1 MRALAFADRAELDRC
16 LGSATRARFLAE
28 PCQLVHTAG
37 PDGLFVL
44 VSAALAD
51 EPIGGWHP
59 TAARWGSGQSLTL
72 GKDEAYGVAWTRDL
86 ESPLMAV
93 RARPW
98 RREPAVRA
106 AAVFVPDQ
114 DAYRDD
120 LRVALT
126 LGQERM
132 RAAAL
137 GDGRVL
143 VLVEEPS
150 YYLLQ
155 RWHERPDREL
165 YWRSQYASVYLPWGH
180 EHPLARRLRGLE
192 LAGELFFAGRD
203 GGWHRLPEP
212 ALKDVYEGLTLDLPG
227 RVEAAVQAAGD
238 LPPVEVHLRWGF
250 RPIAADGAVWSLP
263 EPGDEHVE
271 RLLVELPEESL
282 AGLQLAVVEVGAGRP
297 PRYLVRRLARTAAGG
312 RTAAVELPGRA
323 FAPYAGY
330 GNLFLPS
337 RRRLEPPVRADRFR
351 TLFGLVPGELVF
363 VEPEPGHPEGEE
375 PFQVWRVPDRAFK
388 PLASVVEYRVQAA
401 QARLEEIRRASI
413 FDFEPLEY
421 TPERAGTVEA
431 GAAPP
436 RQAKPELEE
445 PEAGGEEDVAPE
457 PAPRKRPRR
466 TPKAATEKAATP
478 APVPEEAG
486 VARGP
491 DLEELEAEDRALDEG
506 GAEAWAELAEA
517 KARRGK
523 WSDALFAAEEALWLA
538 AEEPARQEAR
548 EALRVHLED
557 YLGVAEVA
565 EDELPTAVEVAGAQ
579 GTERREAA
587 ARWVALRLPEV
598 PEGEPLRAALADA
611 YADLRGVRLRRKAR
625 WLAWTEVL
633 ALSGDV
639 AEEERQREA
648 ILGSLARRGLEPDDR
663 PSFLGR
669 FLRSRAGLEEWMEQV
684 DLPALLELLGRGA
697 RSIAAGPFR
706 AEAQALVLRTAIEAD
721 REGRGADR
729 MGDFTSLLEGD
740 DVSLVARSHHAGAMA
755 YGSAEDASLAFRQVL
770 AALTAAENPPDR
782 LFVHLFENLVF
793 ADSFSGAQQV
803 LGPAVEVLRELEP
816 TRAARVLPE
825 VAGRLVELG
834 ARDELAGV
842 ARELLATREVRGD
855 IFLVERAAAAL
866 QVALAPEGFGPEDL
880 ERLAESIL
888 TARPD
893 ERFDILYLDLIEDVV
908 VGLGADFVERL
919 EAKVTEEVGGDL
931 SSGAGAY
938 PGLILGACRLK
949 LLAEEGR
956 TAEGLRV
963 IRDALGACWALE
975 DPLRA
980 RAMGRYIRAVA
991 HLGNVP
997 EGGEIL
1003 RDIIQQA
1010 YARGRDEIEEFYRS
1024 EILGAVA
1031 WAAGGLGDPGMC
1043 LEIIERILEGVEA
1056 KLETAG
1062 DDVSLLFEVLSK
1074 GIEVLLDLGEF
1085 RRGGDLVERIEQVVR
1100 ARVEGHDGVQ
1110 RGPWYFLHRARVVC
1124 ARALLYMGRDMA
1136 GAAALRGALQDFTR
1150 VSSLDRTDLLEEAAA
1165 VLPYVDGVA
1174 RREALEAMVSLMEET
1189 EDIGEYDRRRRSEVV
1204 MALAGAVRPGADAY
1218 RREQSRWDALEAR
1231 SIRRRVATHRP
1242 SGGKAGWGG

>member
-1 MRALAFADRAELDRC
+1 MRALVFPDRAELNRC
-16 LGSATRARFLAE
+16 LRSVARARFLAE
-28 PCQLVHTAG
+28 PCQLVRTDG
-37 PDGLFVL
+37 PDGLFAVL
-44 VSAALAD
+44 SPALGD
-51 EPIGGWHP
+51 EAVGGWTP
-59 TAARWGSGQSLTL
+59 VAARWSGEALAL
-72 GKDEAYGVAWTRDL
+72 GKQAAHGVRWREEL
-86 ESPLMAV
+86 ESPLMAIQP
-93 RARPW
+93 RPW
-98 RREPAVRA
+98 RREPSVRA
-106 AAVFVPDQ
+106 AAVFLPDEA
-114 DAYRDD
+114 AYRDD
-120 LRVALT
+120 LRAALT

-132 RAAAL
+132 RAATL
-137 GDGRVL
+137 KDGRVL
-143 VLVEEPS
+143 ILVEDPS

-155 RWHERPDREL
+155 RWEERGDRDL

-180 EHPLARRLRGLE
+180 QHPLAKRLRGLE
-192 LAGELFFAGRD
+192 LAGELFFAEAA
-203 GGWHRLPEP
+203 GGWKRLPEP
-212 ALKDVYEGLTLDLPG
+212 ELKDVYEGLTLDLPG
-227 RVEAAVQAAGD
+227 QVQASIQAAGE
-238 LPPVEVHLRWGF
+238 LPTVEVALRWGF
-250 RPIAADGAVWSLP
+250 RPIPSDGAVWSLP

-271 RLLVELPEESL
+271 RLLVELPEENL
-282 AGLQLAVVEVGAGRP
+282 AGLQLAVLDPGGDAP

-312 RTAAVELPGRA
+312 RTAAVELPGSS

-330 GNLFLPS
+330 GNLFLPVG
-337 RRRLEPPVRADRFR
+337 RRLEPPVRADRFR

-363 VEPEPGHPEGEE
+363 VEPGEGAEGDE

-388 PLASVVEYRVQAA
+388 PLGSVVEYRVQAHRE
-401 QARLEEIRRASI
+401 RLEEIRRAAI

-421 TPERAGTVEA
+421 TPQRAGTVEEGPA
-431 GAAPP
+431 DP
-436 RQAKPELEE
+436 RGRKPELEE
-445 PEAGGEEDVAPE
+445 PEAGGEEALEAPAPLPKKRSKRPAPRAQPEKAAPE
-457 PAPRKRPRR
+457 PL
-466 TPKAATEKAATP
+466 
-478 APVPEEAG
+478 PEGGASG
-486 VARGP
+486 AGP
-491 DLEELEAEDRALDEG
+491 DVEELEAEDAALGEG
-506 GAEAWAELAEA
+506 GVGAWQRLAAA

-523 WSDALFAAEEALWLA
+523 WSDALYAAEEALWLA
-538 AEEPARQEAR
+538 EEEAVRQEAR
-548 EALRVHLED
+548 GGLCGHLEA
-557 YLGVAEVA
+557 YLGVAGVA
-565 EDELPTAVEVAGAQ
+565 EDERGAAVAEAASQ
-579 GTERREAA
+579 GTDRRDAA
-587 ARWVALRLPEV
+587 ARWTALQLAAV
-598 PEGEPLRAALADA
+598 PEGEPLREALAEI
-611 YADLRGVRLRRKAR
+611 YADLRGARIRRKAR
-625 WLAWTEVL
+625 WLAWAEVL

-721 REGRGADR
+721 REGRGSDR
-729 MGDFTSLLEGD
+729 MGEFATLLGGD
-740 DVSLVARSHHAGAMA
+740 EVSMVARSHHAGALS

-770 AALTAAENPPDR
+770 AELTAAENPPDR

-834 ARDELAGV
+834 ARDELAAV
-842 ARELLATREVRGD
+842 ARELLGTREVRGD

-866 QVALAPEGFGPEDL
+866 QVALAPEGYGPEDL

-908 VGLGADFVERL
+908 VGLGPDFVERL

-931 SSGAGAY
+931 ASGAGAY

-1043 LEIIERILEGVEA
+1043 LEIIEKILEGVEG
-1056 KLETAG
+1056 KLESAG

-1136 GAAALRGALQDFTR
+1136 GAAALRGALADFTR

-1204 MALAGAVRPGADAY
+1204 MALAAAVRPGADAY

-1242 SGGKAGWGG
+1242 SGGKAGWSG

>member
-1 MRALAFADRAELDRC
+1 MRALAFVDRVEMSRC
-16 LGSATRARFLAE
+16 LRTVAHAPFLAE
-28 PCQLVHTAG
+28 PCVLVHTDG
-37 PDGLFVL
+37 PGGLFVVL
-44 VSAALAD
+44 SPALGDDAV
-51 EPIGGWHP
+51 GGWYP
-59 TAARWGSGQSLTL
+59 TAARWTDGGALTL
-72 GKDEAYGVAWTRDL
+72 GKKDVHGVAWRENL

-93 RARPW
+93 QPRPW
-98 RREPAVRA
+98 RREPPVRA
-106 AAVFVPDQ
+106 AAVFLPDEA
-114 DAYRDD
+114 AYGED
-120 LRVALT
+120 LRAALT

-132 RAAAL
+132 RAATL
-137 GDGRVL
+137 KDGRVL
-143 VLVEEPS
+143 ILVESPS

-155 RWHERPDREL
+155 RWEERADREL
-165 YWRSQYASVYLPWGH
+165 YWRAQYASVYLPWGH
-180 EHPLARRLRGLE
+180 EHPLAKRLRGLE
-192 LAGELFFAGRD
+192 LAGELFFAKPG
-203 GGWHRLPEP
+203 GGWERLAEPE
-212 ALKDVYEGLTLDLPG
+212 LKDVYEGLHLDLPG
-227 RVEAAVQAAGD
+227 QVRAVVQAAGEI
-238 LPPVEVHLRWGF
+238 PEVEVALRWGF
-250 RPIAADGAVWSLP
+250 RPIPADGAVWSLP
-263 EPGDEHVE
+263 DPGDEHVE
-271 RLLVELPEESL
+271 RLLLELPEESL
-282 AGLQLAVVEVGAGRP
+282 AGLQLAVLETGEGKV
-297 PRYLVRRLARTAAGG
+297 RYLVRRLARTAAGG
-312 RTAAVELPGRA
+312 RTATVELPGEA

-330 GNLFLPS
+330 GNLFLPV

-351 TLFGLVPGELVF
+351 TLFGLVPGEMVF
-363 VEPEPGHPEGEE
+363 VEPEDGAQEGEE
-375 PFQVWRVPDRAFK
+375 PFLVWRVPDRAFK
-388 PLASVVEYRVQAA
+388 PLGSVVEYRVRAA
-401 QARLEEIRRASI
+401 QERLEEIRRASV

-421 TPERAGTVEA
+421 TPERAASVEA
-431 GAAPP
+431 GGAEP
-436 RQAKPELEE
+436 RATKVEVEE
-445 PEAGGEEDVAPE
+445 PEAGGEEELGEAA
-457 PAPRKRPRR
+457 PAPKRRVKRPAKRAQ
-466 TPKAATEKAATP
+466 PEKVDLE
-478 APVPEEAG
+478 PVPESAG
-486 VARGP
+486 SGAGP
-491 DLEELEAEDRALDEG
+491 DLEEQEGEDSALSEG
-506 GAEAWAELAEA
+506 GVVAWGRLAIL
-517 KARRGK
+517 KARRRK
-523 WSDALFAAEEALWLA
+523 WSDAFFAAEEALWLA
-538 AEEPARQEAR
+538 EDEEAR
-548 EALRVHLED
+548 GTARDGLRDLLEH
-557 YLGVAEVA
+557 YLGVASL
-565 EDELPTAVEVAGAQ
+565 EDDARPEAVREAASQ
-579 GTERREAA
+579 SSERREAA
-587 ARWVALRLPEV
+587 ARWAALALQGV
-598 PEGEPLRAALADA
+598 PEGEPLREALSAA
-611 YADLRGVRLRRKAR
+611 YADLRGARMRRKAR
-625 WLAWTEVL
+625 WLAWAEVL

-721 REGRGADR
+721 REGRGTDR
-729 MGDFTSLLEGD
+729 MGEFEALLAGD
-740 DVSLVARSHHAGAMA
+740 EVSMVARSHHAGALS

-770 AALTAAENPPDR
+770 AELSASENPPDR
-782 LFVHLFENLVF
+782 LFVHLFEN
-793 ADSFSGAQQV
+793 AI
-803 LGPAVEVLRELEP
+803 EVLRELEP

-834 ARDELAGV
+834 ARDELAQV
-842 ARELLATREVRGD
+842 SRELLATREVRGD

-866 QVALAPEGFGPEDL
+866 QVALTPEGYGPEDL

-919 EAKVTEEVGGDL
+919 EAKVTDEVGGDL

-997 EGGEIL
+997 EGGAIL

-1043 LEIIERILEGVEA
+1043 LEIIEKILEGVEG
-1056 KLETAG
+1056 KLESAG

-1136 GAAALRGALQDFTR
+1136 GAAALRGALADFTR

-1204 MALAGAVRPGADAY
+1204 MALAAAVRPGADAY

-1231 SIRRRVATHRP
+1231 SIRRRVATHHP
-1242 SGGKAGWGG
+1242 SAGKAGWSG